1 MKYQLLNNEPLQ
13 FFNEA
18 GELIG
23 TILISGSGDMLL
35 RPESGS
41 SRDIILGNRDTVGDV
56 EIGLPSAESTWKFM
70 GGGTISANGNTLTI
84 GSPGDTLI
92 FGAPITASNVIS
104 SSYAISASHLIGGG
118 GGSVPAGTVSG
129 SAQIT
134 LLGFVTSS
142 ATASFITNSQTSSMT
157 VESASFAITASHATT
172 AANAGTTVVANPGS
186 SGGGALSTV
195 TIGGSS
201 FSVGGGSG
209 GGSIF
214 TASNGYQQ
222 TINNLI
228 ISESNNTSSLTII
241 NSGSTIF
248 DVQGSVGQLFEVQDD
263 LDGVLMSVNDI
274 SGIPILTVSSSGDV
288 ILAEGS
294 TLQGTAATASF
305 VAGVSAA
312 FPFAGAGVITGS
324 LDITGSGNDIFK
336 VKSKSGSL
344 FSVDDGLDGILMSV
358 NDISGLPLFEVSS
371 SGDVEL
377 VTGNISGSALST
389 ASFGHLMNDGLN
401 FDTAVSK
408 SAQAAGFG
416 SGGGG
421 GSVPAGTVS
430 GSAQI
435 TLLGFVTS
443 SATASFVTTS
453 QTSSFMTS
461 SLTGSF
467 NNLTITN
474 FSGSLIPGTGAT
486 SSIAVTVAD
495 VNGSNKYLLNSTVT
509 ASISLT
515 AGNSYK
521 FDQSDASNA
530 NGGSHPF
537 RFSTDTGGS
546 SNYSTG
552 VTISGTPGD
561 AGAFVQ
567 ISVTNS
573 TPTLYYYCTNH
584 SNMGLGGT
592 LSIITGSQIQNGFL
606 EVSGSTRLSGS
617 LDVLTDITASG
628 NISSSGTITAANF
641 VGVSAFPFSGDAQI
655 TGSLLISGSDPKL
668 EFDSGINIQ
677 SKTATNTGI
686 RIGYSPDIYE
696 ASQPQYSVV
705 IGYDAKDGPS
715 SGTNYDQSVSIG
727 RLATGGYYA
736 VAIGGQADAGSSGAV
751 AIGAAAVANGNYGIS
766 IGNGATTAASA
777 ISIGKGA
784 NGGTNQGTI
793 TIGTNTTNNKQNSI
807 VLNATTAVV
816 TNGSHDTFATYM
828 SDSSTPDFTIVHDG
842 TSFMTGTGTFEF
854 RNTGGIIS
862 TGSLTVSGSKVDF
875 TDATAISGSTFS
887 GSFVGNGSGLT
898 NLPASNPFPF
908 AGDAQITGSLIVSS
922 SNSTA
927 SLSLHGSGSTL
938 FEVIGSEG
946 TIFSLDDEL
955 DGTLFTVNDRSGIPQ
970 FEVSS
975 SGLVEIDN
983 GPLKVNTFETG
994 SIANGSP
1001 SSPLQMTMP
1010 SGSSKQLYGVGGY
1023 YRASWDDGAAD
1034 HVWFQDDN
1042 IKLSYD
1048 QSGVDIEGTIT
1059 KDPAVGEIHIITI
1072 KDGSYSALDKQVS
1085 DGIFDLNATFGSD
1098 NTDTYTFAAPKDPTW
1113 PYYRVTVSSTG
1124 AAHDSY
1130 FYAIVEKFI

>member
-13 FFNEA
+13 FFNES
-18 GELIG
+18 GDLIG
-23 TILISGSGDMLL
+23 TILISGSGDMVL

-41 SRDIILGNRDTVGDV
+41 SKDIILGNQDTVGDV
-56 EIGLPSAESTWKFM
+56 ELGLPSAESTWKFM

-84 GSPGDTLI
+84 GDSTIGDTVI
-92 FGAPITASNVIS
+92 FDASVFSGSFSGSFQGDGSNLTGVGGAA
-104 SSYAISASHLIGGG
+104 A
-118 GGSVPAGTVSG
+118 AGTVSG
-129 SAQIT
+129 SGQIT
-134 LLGFVTSS
+134 ALGFVTSS
-142 ATASFITNSQTSSMT
+142 ATASFVTNSQTSSMT
-157 VESASFAITASHATT
+157 VESASFAITASHAT
-172 AANAGTTVVANPGS
+172 NAGTTVVANPGS

-195 TIGGSS
+195 SIGGSS

-228 ISESNNTSSLTII
+228 ISESNASSSLTII

-248 DVQGSVGQLFEVQDD
+248 DVQGSTGQLFEVQDG

-305 VAGVSAA
+305 VAGISAA
-312 FPFAGAGVITGS
+312 FPF
-324 LDITGSGNDIFK
+324 TGSGAISGSLNINGSGSSIFD
-336 VKSKSGSL
+336 VDGTVGSL
-344 FSVDDGLDGILMSV
+344 FSVNDGLDGIVMSV

-389 ASFGHLMNDGLN
+389 ASFGHLLVNG
-401 FDTAVSK
+401 TSISG
-408 SAQAAGFG
+408 SA
-416 SGGGG
+416 GGGD

-443 SATASFVTTS
+443 SATASFITAA

-461 SLTGSF
+461 NESGSF
-467 NNLTITN
+467 NDLTITN

-530 NGGSHPF
+530 SGGSHPF

-546 SNYSTG
+546 SDYSTG

-628 NISSSGTITAANF
+628 NISASGY
-641 VGVSAFPFSGDAQI
+641 VSASYFI
-655 TGSLLISGSDPKL
+655 
-668 EFDSGINIQ
+668 
-677 SKTATNTGI
+677 
-686 RIGYSPDIYE
+686 
-696 ASQPQYSVV
+696 
-705 IGYDAKDGPS
+705 
-715 SGTNYDQSVSIG
+715 
-727 RLATGGYYA
+727 
-736 VAIGGQADAGSSGAV
+736 
-751 AIGAAAVANGNYGIS
+751 
-766 IGNGATTAASA
+766 
-777 ISIGKGA
+777 
-784 NGGTNQGTI
+784 
-793 TIGTNTTNNKQNSI
+793 
-807 VLNATTAVV
+807 
-816 TNGSHDTFATYM
+816 
-828 SDSSTPDFTIVHDG
+828 
-842 TSFMTGTGTFEF
+842 
-854 RNTGGIIS
+854 
-862 TGSLTVSGSKVDF
+862 
-875 TDATAISGSTFS
+875 
-887 GSFVGNGSGLT
+887 GNGSGLT
-898 NLPASNPFPF
+898 NLPSTSPFPF

-946 TIFSLDDEL
+946 TIFSLDDDL
-955 DGTLFTVNDRSGIPQ
+955 DGELFTVNDRSGIPQ
-970 FEVSS
+970 LSVSS
-975 SGLVEIDN
+975 SGLVEVGN
-983 GPLKVNTFETG
+983 GPLIANTYETG
-994 SIANGSP
+994 SISNGVM
-1001 SSPLQMTMP
+1001 SSPLQMTIP
-1010 SGSSKQLYGVGGY
+1010 SGSSKQLFGVAGT
-1023 YRASWDDGAAD
+1023 YRARVDQGADTVFYHDDYVKVQFNDSGT
-1034 HVWFQDDN
+1034 
-1042 IKLSYD
+1042 D
-1048 QSGVDIEGTIT
+1048 QIEGEILT
-1059 KDPAVGEIHIITI
+1059 DPKGDGNSEVLVTVNNE
-1072 KDGSYSALDKQVS
+1072 GSYSHLDKQVS
-1085 DGIFDLNATFGSD
+1085 DGMDDWFTSMGNDEMVIITLS
-1098 NTDTYTFAAPKDPTW
+1098 APQDITW
-1113 PYYRVTVSSTG
+1113 PMYRMTIVTGTSTANAG
-1124 AAHDSY
+1124 CN
-1130 FYAIVEKFI
+1130 ILVEKFI